1 MLSHK
6 KWTAKSEF
14 SFLNFLVIG
23 ILFTGCQSSHEVDT
37 RMITMPEVTG
47 DFTIPSRIW
56 DEILG
61 IEVKKNSKD
70 EHGSSGGGEHSS
82 GGGGEHGGGD
92 EHGSGGGSKKSAEP
106 LISFNEI
113 KVVLTEKNP
122 NVLNEKSYT
131 IQFPRGGGFLD
142 LAKYVSNQ
150 NGSFYIHF
158 QLPGD
163 DKADQIKAFF
173 VSKAKK
179 RRLDGEVWGS
189 GCKSAVE
196 ISSFYKKAISSGK
209 FEVNTTRDRHL
220 SLIGGHF
227 IVSVNDGKQ
236 IKVTQVTIYDS
247 RRADLMCDSFSVQ

>member
-6 KWTAKSEF
+6 KWTARSEF
-14 SFLNFLVIG
+14 SFLSFLVIG
-23 ILFTGCQSSHEVDT
+23 ILFIGCQSSHEVDT
-37 RMITMPEVTG
+37 RVITMPEVTG

-61 IEVKKNSKD
+61 IEVKKNATHAEGAATSKD
-70 EHGSSGGGEHSS
+70 EHGGG
-82 GGGGEHGGGD
+82 
-92 EHGSGGGSKKSAEP
+92 GGGSKKSAEP
-106 LISFNEI
+106 LISFNEM

-179 RRLDGEVWGS
+179 RKLDGEVWGS

-196 ISSFYKKAISSGK
+196 ISSFYKKAISTGK

>member
-6 KWTAKSEF
+6 KWTANSEF
-14 SFLNFLVIG
+14 SFLSFLVIG
-23 ILFTGCQSSHEVDT
+23 ILFTGCHSSHEVDT
-37 RMITMPEVTG
+37 RVITMPEVTG

-61 IEVKKNSKD
+61 IEVKKKAIHVDGAAISKD
-70 EHGSSGGGEHSS
+70 EHGNS
-82 GGGGEHGGGD
+82 GGGD
-92 EHGSGGGSKKSAEP
+92 EHGGGGSSKKSADP

-158 QLPGD
+158 QLPGE
-163 DKADQIKAFF
+163 DKADQIKAYF

-179 RRLDGEVWGS
+179 RKLDGEVWGS

-196 ISSFYKKAISSGK
+196 ISSFYKKAISTGK

-247 RRADLMCDSFSVQ
+247 RRADLTCDSFSVQ